1 MNVSA
6 SVVEL
11 LILFALTGLGVLVVL
26 YGTVVKNRWGIN
38 LEPVSCPRCKTPLPA
53 LRKAG
58 SLRQALWGG
67 WTCPACGVGVDKW
80 GREVA
85 AAGPATPA
93 ISEEETRRLLKRRLI
108 FAAPGLFCLFVA
120 LDWTGLTGRGF
131 PSNWAQAL
139 IGVCVNVGWT
149 VFVTAVSLSLIMY
162 YLKRPPRDRSA
173 RGPVEG
179 GQSDLNRRG

>member
-1 MNVSA
+1 MSVSA

-53 LRKAG
+53 LRKPG

-67 WTCPACGVGVDKW
+67 WRCPVCGAGVDKW

-85 AAGPATPA
+85 AAGPATPP
-93 ISEEETRRLLKRRLI
+93 ISEEEMRRLLKRRLI
-108 FAAPGLFCLFVA
+108 FAAPGLFCLFLA
-120 LDWTGLTGRGF
+120 LDWTGLTGTGF
-131 PSNWAQAL
+131 PSDWAQAF
-139 IGVCVNVGWT
+139 IQVCVNIGFT
-149 VFVTAVSLSLIMY
+149 VFATAVSFSLIMY
-162 YLKRPPRDRSA
+162 CVKRLPRDRSA
-173 RGPVEG
+173 RRPVQRG
-179 GQSDLNRRG
+179 WADRNRRE